1 MGFAAIEENPQL
13 QEAVESA
20 IVARTVEMKEAK
32 ATEPEVH
39 HNTLFQLCSGIFML
53 FTIFCS
59 LAFDSK
65 SREVEDN
72 SNSLAGFAFAVL
84 GGFIVMFVL
93 SFILKFFRCVF
104 CSKISYSEPNISN
117 SPPSISEPPL
127 VTAVLPSFPLLS
139 DGKSNELTVHLLSDE
154 TSPKPLEAL

>member
-1 MGFAAIEENPQL
+1 
-13 QEAVESA
+13 
-20 IVARTVEMKEAK
+20 VARTVEMKEAK

-39 HNTLFQLCSGIFML
+39 HNTLFQLCKGIFICSGIFML

-117 SPPSISEPPL
+117 STTSISEPPL

-154 TSPKPLEAL
+154 TPPKPLEAL